1 MVKIFGAVL
10 IVAVTTFFGFSYAKR
25 YSERPRQLRLLKAAL
40 QSLEAEI
47 MYGHTPLSEASERL
61 VKQMPKPLN
70 WIFESFSRRLESGE
84 QTVREAWLDSLQENW
99 KLTAFKQTEYEILQ
113 QFGETLGQH
122 DRESQQKHIRLC
134 ITHLEREEG
143 EAKAL
148 QIQYEKMIKS
158 LGVLAGLL
166 IVILLL

>member
-1 MVKIFGAVL
+1 MIKIFGAVL
-10 IVAVTTFFGFSYAKR
+10 IVAVTTFLGFSHAKR

-47 MYGHTPLSEASERL
+47 MYGHTPLSEAAERL

-70 WIFESFSRRLESGE
+70 WIFQSFSKRLDNGE
-84 QTVREAWLDSLQENW
+84 QTVREAWLDSLKENW
-99 KLTAFKQTEYEILQ
+99 ALTSLKQAEYEILQ

-148 QIQYEKMIKS
+148 QQQYEKMMKS

>member
-1 MVKIFGAVL
+1 MIKIVGAVL
-10 IVAVTTFFGFSYAKR
+10 IVAVTTFFGFSYAKK

-47 MYGHTPLSEASERL
+47 MYGHTPLSEAASRL
-61 VKQMPKPLN
+61 EKQMPKPLN
-70 WIFESFSRRLESGE
+70 WLFYSFYERLEAGE
-84 QTVREAWLDSLQENW
+84 QTVREAWIDSLEENR
-99 KLTAFKQTEYEILQ
+99 KVMAFQDAEYEILQ

-143 EAKAL
+143 EAKEL
-148 QIQYEKMIKS
+148 QLQYEKMIKS